1 MAPSTSRSHRR
12 SSRRAGPLVQ
22 HLPLSSQPSLL
33 HHMVAVLDLA
43 GRRPPDD
50 ERSAAQRRRRQ
61 RLALAQQLFDPLPP
75 ALRPADEGSERFW
88 RALRWGGVGLLLAWL
103 LGR

>member
-1 MAPSTSRSHRR
+1 
-12 SSRRAGPLVQ
+12 VQ
-22 HLPLSSQPSLL
+22 HLPLSSRPSLL

-43 GRRPPDD
+43 GRQRPDA
-50 ERSAAQRRRRQ
+50 ERSAPQRRRRQ

-75 ALRPADEGSERFW
+75 ALRPADEGTERFW
-88 RALRWGGVGLLLAWL
+88 RALRWGGVGLLLAWW